1 MLFTRRNIRQFA
13 IPALIALLVLAIA
26 IALDYPCA
34 FSSEPPLLVSDSQST
49 ARQGVFVACGE
60 YARKASNRMTSIV
73 SSIDEIW
80 DTRVRVNESV
90 APSPPHARPGGC
102 IFYNAAFM
110 GVLMRGLMV
119 QDSSVANAML
129 YAIMAHEIG
138 HEMHN
143 DFSEQRADVAPE
155 TKELQ
160 ADRFAGYTL
169 ERLNISLDNVT
180 PYYSLVGDEFTGS
193 LNHAA
198 DRHGVSM
205 QRTEALKKA
214 WERAEW
220 NQPEDYKALS
230 EDE

>member
-1 MLFTRRNIRQFA
+1 MTGRKQTIRRLA
-13 IPALIALLVLAIA
+13 IAALVAVVAPAIA
-26 IALDYPCA
+26 IASDYPRVA
-34 FSSEPPLLVSDSQST
+34 STEALRLVSSSQS
-49 ARQGVFVACGE
+49 ASKQGVFVACGE

-73 SSIDEIW
+73 NAIDDIS
-80 DTRVRVNESV
+80 DARVRVYESA

-102 IFYNAAFM
+102 IFYNSAFM
-110 GVLMRGLMV
+110 GLLMRQLLI
-119 QDSSVANAML
+119 QDSSVANSML
-129 YAIMAHEIG
+129 YAIMAHEVG

-155 TKELQ
+155 TKELE

-169 ERLNISLDNVT
+169 ERLNIGLDNVT

-193 LNHAA
+193 LNRAA

-205 QRTEALKKA
+205 QRTEALKKG
-214 WERAEW
+214 WDRAEW
-220 NQPEDYKALS
+220 NQPEDSKALT